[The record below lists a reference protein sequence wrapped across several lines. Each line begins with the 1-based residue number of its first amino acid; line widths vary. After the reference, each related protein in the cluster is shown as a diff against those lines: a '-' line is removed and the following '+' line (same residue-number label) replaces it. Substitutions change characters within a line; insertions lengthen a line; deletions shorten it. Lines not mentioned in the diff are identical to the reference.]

1 MGGECW
7 AAVSGHAG
15 EDEGVSQRMLYGAEH
30 VRRYVE
36 TGGDEGYIWRRG
48 TTILILTTTG
58 RVSGKERSTALIF
71 AENDGRYL
79 VVASNGG
86 DDEHPGWF
94 KNLRERPDVTVQV
107 KGDRFPAR
115 ARAANPDERARLWPQ
130 MAEIWPDYNTYQKR
144 TEREIPIVILERA
157 A

>member
-1 MGGECW
+1 
-7 AAVSGHAG
+7 
-15 EDEGVSQRMLYGAEH
+15 MLYGAEH

-36 TGGDEGYIWRRG
+36 TGGDEGYIWHRG

-107 KGDRFPAR
+107 KGDRFAAR
-115 ARAANPDERARLWPQ
+115 ARAANADERARLWPQ
-130 MAEIWPDYNTYQKR
+130 MAEIWPDYNSYQKR